1 MNREPFRPLQC
12 GVVRLVR
19 DDIDTDQIIPAR
31 FLTTTSRTGLGRHL
45 FADWRDDEHGV
56 PRRDFP
62 LNGAGAAGARVLV
75 AGRNFGC
82 GSSREHAPWA
92 LLDWGF
98 RAVVATSFGDIFRS
112 NAHKNGLL
120 TVALDDAMHA
130 ALLRALDAVASPVVH
145 VDLVAERISAS
156 PGFAAPFEIDA
167 FSRRCLLDGTDEL
180 GYLLAESASIAA
192 FERAM
197 PFLVPTTLGG
207 AAKGGA

>member
-1 MNREPFRPLQC
+1 MNREPFLPLQC

-45 FADWRDDEHGV
+45 FADWRDDERGA

-62 LNGAGAAGARVLV
+62 LNGADQTGAHVLV

-120 TVALDDAMHA
+120 TIALDDATHA
-130 ALLRALDAVASPVVH
+130 ALLHALDAAANPAMH
-145 VDLVAERISAS
+145 IDLAAGRISTPPGFVAEF
-156 PGFAAPFEIDA
+156 GIDA

-197 PFLVPTTLGG
+197 PPLVPTTLSDSAEVG
-207 AAKGGA
+207 A